1 MQEPVIRSGAQAH
14 TARLRRWAWTA
25 AGMLMVA
32 LGVIGAM
39 LPVMPTTIFLI
50 LALACFSRASPRL
63 EHWLLHHPRFGA
75 PLRQWREHRAVSR
88 RGKALACLG
97 MTIGFVA
104 MCLGHPPWWV
114 IVLVATMEIAV
125 IVYLLRRPDGPGA
138 GPAPGP
144 GPAPAPAPAPA
155 PEKTA
160 PTHWHKPLTIATVF
174 AVHGALLAWALY
186 QRAPA
191 APVLAIVPDV
201 AQPAMLLYLPA
212 TAPPRPLEQNLAEQA
227 SAAAAPSRALAKK
240 TTPAI
245 AQFVP
250 PQPDAAPMAPQAEA
264 VAAVAEVRHAPVSP
278 VPAATASVAAAPPSP
293 ALPPAPQELR
303 SGVSSWE
310 GKVLARMERFRRY
323 PAASRAKQEQGVV
336 YLRCRI
342 DRDGQ
347 VLAASIERSSG
358 SAALDQAAL
367 DTLQRAAPLPR
378 IPKER
383 PEPLELSI
391 PVEFSIG

>member
-1 MQEPVIRSGAQAH
+1 MEEPVIQAGAQAH

-32 LGVIGAM
+32 LGVIGAL

-88 RGKALACLG
+88 RGKAMACLG
-97 MTIGFVA
+97 MAIGFVA

-114 IVLVATMEIAV
+114 IAMVGAMEIAV
-125 IVYLLRRPDGPGA
+125 IIYLLRRPNGPP
-138 GPAPGP
+138 PATSENQARPVD
-144 GPAPAPAPAPA
+144 
-155 PEKTA
+155 
-160 PTHWHKPLTIATVF
+160 WRRPLTIATVF
-174 AVHGALLAWALY
+174 AMHGALLGWALY

-191 APVLAIVPDV
+191 VPVLASLPDA
-201 AQPAMLLYLPA
+201 AQPAMLLLLPA
-212 TAPPRPLEQNLAEQA
+212 AAPPRPVEQNLAQQL
-227 SAAAAPSRALAKK
+227 SAAAAPSAAIAKK
-240 TTPAI
+240 TAPAI
-245 AQFVP
+245 RQFVL
-250 PQPDAAPMAPQAEA
+250 PQPEAAPMPPQADSIA
-264 VAAVAEVRHAPVSP
+264 VVAEVRHAPVTP
-278 VPAATASVAAAPPSP
+278 APAAAPSVAAAPPSP

-323 PAASRAKQEQGVV
+323 PTASRARQEQGVV

-347 VLAASIERSSG
+347 VLAAAVEHSSG
-358 SAALDQAAL
+358 SPALDQAAL

-383 PEPLELSI
+383 PDPLELSI

>member
-1 MQEPVIRSGAQAH
+1 MEEPVIQAVAEAH
-14 TARLRRWAWTA
+14 TARLRRWAWTG

-88 RGKALACLG
+88 RGKVLACVG
-97 MTIGFVA
+97 MAIGFVA

-114 IVLVATMEIAV
+114 LVLVATMEVAV
-125 IVYLLRRPDGPGA
+125 IIYLLLRPEG
-138 GPAPGP
+138 
-144 GPAPAPAPAPA
+144 PAPA
-155 PEKTA
+155 PEKTPPA
-160 PTHWHKPLTIATVF
+160 DWHKPLTIATVF
-174 AVHGALLAWALY
+174 AMHGALLGWAVY

-191 APVLAIVPDV
+191 APVLAITPDS
-201 AQPAMLLYLPA
+201 AQPAMLYLPA
-212 TAPPRPLEQNLAEQA
+212 AAPPRPLEQNLAEQV
-227 SAAAAPSRALAKK
+227 SAAAAPSRSVAKK
-240 TTPAI
+240 AAPASR
-245 AQFVP
+245 QFVL
-250 PQPDAAPMAPQAEA
+250 PQPDAAPMAPQADA
-264 VAAVAEVRHAPVSP
+264 IAAVAEVRHAPVTP
-278 VPAATASVAAAPPSP
+278 APAATASVAAAPPSP

-323 PAASRAKQEQGVV
+323 PTASRAKQEQGVV

-347 VLAASIERSSG
+347 VLAAAIERSSG
-358 SAALDQAAL
+358 STALDQAAL

-383 PEPLELSI
+383 PDPLELSI